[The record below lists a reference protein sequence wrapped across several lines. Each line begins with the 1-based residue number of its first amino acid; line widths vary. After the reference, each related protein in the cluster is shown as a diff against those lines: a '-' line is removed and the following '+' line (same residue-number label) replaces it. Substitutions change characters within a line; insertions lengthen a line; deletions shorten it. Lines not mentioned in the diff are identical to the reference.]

1 MIIDSH
7 AHLGNDSFSNEE
19 YYITMM
25 QESGV
30 SRTVFCPGGMVDT
43 TKLADFMRGKE
54 PLLSHTP
61 NNDRVKEVFKKYPD
75 KFYGFFM
82 VDPEFHE
89 ISDIENA
96 INEGFVGI
104 KINPLINKI
113 SFISAFV
120 KNVFKFSA
128 EKSIPV
134 YTHLT
139 MNPLASIEALRN
151 IVEDIKPVLII
162 GHMGF
167 ASADWE
173 AVELARDNDNVY
185 LETSVGAYLAIKKAV
200 NTLGAGKILYGSEGP
215 AHHQKVEIEKI
226 RLLGLSS
233 LEEEKILSKNI
244 LELIKCG

>member
-7 AHLGNDSFSNEE
+7 AHLGNDSFSCEE
-19 YYITMM
+19 YYIRMM
-25 QESGV
+25 EDSGV
-30 SRTVFCPGGMVDT
+30 SQAVLCPGGMVDN

-61 NNDRVKEVFKKYPD
+61 NNDRVLDAFSKYPD

-82 VDPEFHE
+82 VDPDIHE
-89 ISDIENA
+89 MSDIENA

-104 KINPLINKI
+104 KINPLINRI
-113 SFISAFV
+113 NFLSDFI
-120 KNVFKFSA
+120 KDVFRFSA

-139 MNPLASIEALRN
+139 MNPLASIEALRD
-151 IVEDIKPVLII
+151 IAEDINPVLII

-173 AVELARDNDNVY
+173 AVELALDNDNVY
-185 LETSVGAYLAIKKAV
+185 LETSVGAFMAIRKAV

-215 AHHQKVEIEKI
+215 SHHQKVEIEKI
-226 RLLGLSS
+226 RLLGLPSS
-233 LEEEKILSKNI
+233 DEERIFSKNI
-244 LELIKCG
+244 LELIKRS